1 MSEIVEENII
11 NINEEKEKYNS
22 EEAKQISQ
30 DQDLITNISN
40 LKVNEEQEEYNSKE
54 DKEISQEHDLITNE
68 TNLKVNEEKGQ
79 YKLEESN
86 QISQEQNL
94 ITNGTNLNVDEG
106 HEQYISEDTQ
116 QFPQEQDL
124 ITNDNNIKVE
134 EENNNLNIINIKEQ
148 SIDVSESNNSN
159 ININEI
165 ISNNTIN
172 TNNINEINKKEKTT
186 EAMEEVENVLNI
198 DFERNKNDNIINTN
212 NNNIISNTED
222 KNDEN
227 IDGIKINDYLEQQDL
242 KCNKEY
248 IEDDKDLTSRRL
260 TARDDIDKYL
270 LVKDEASEEEK
281 EDDNSFPF
289 RIIGDTKKKSEKLGN
304 YNSRYLEIDSIKG
317 LFKRYKSSKDYP
329 KKPKEIIDIRN
340 FKLIRKLKQEKD
352 AYDLEITYT
361 VTKKSKKVDK
371 IENFRF
377 RHLECR
383 NKWFDSLLFL
393 WKYYIKE
400 NQDQKFTNNILL
412 FVDDR
417 IGIVQEFGK
426 KKEKNKIKNSEI
438 NLKKFKILSL
448 LGVGGFGTVFKV
460 KHILTDKIYAM
471 KVMNKNYI
479 IQKKYLHY
487 IVSEFEIMKSLAGFP
502 FVLDIHYCFQSAN
515 YLYLIID
522 YCPNGDF
529 TKLKKLNNLKL
540 FFAEVILAFEHIHN
554 HNIVYRDLKP
564 ENILLD
570 ETGHIRVC
578 DFNLAKSGMTRGKR
592 ADSFC
597 GTPLYF
603 SPEMLTGKGVDYKC
617 DIYDIGLLMYELV
630 TGFPAFNA
638 PNLRLLYDKIK
649 KNQINF
655 RISGLHG
662 DIKDLIENMVSK
674 DPDQRYTLEE
684 IKKHPYFK
692 DIDFNKVLRKEYG
705 KIETE
710 KIHKKKE
717 NENSKNNDEFEYEQF
732 KLKQQK
738 LDENKEYTF
747 LKGKITVKEMYLDQ
761 KRAMKNYVR
770 EFYYVKNEDLEQT
783 KDFKLDVK
791 ETLDINSLIMDEYK
805 YES

>member
-1 MSEIVEENII
+1 MSEIVEENKI
-11 NINEEKEKYNS
+11 NINEEQEKYNS
-22 EEAKQISQ
+22 EETKKISQ
-30 DQDLITNISN
+30 EQDLITNVTN
-40 LKVNEEQEEYNSKE
+40 LKVNEEQEKYNSEETKQ
-54 DKEISQEHDLITNE
+54 DLVINEINQ
-68 TNLKVNEEKGQ
+68 KVNEEQEQ
-79 YKLEESN
+79 YASLETQ

-94 ITNGTNLNVDEG
+94 IANETNQKVNEE
-106 HEQYISEDTQ
+106 HEQYISEETQ
-116 QFPQEQDL
+116 QIPQEQNL
-124 ITNDNNIKVE
+124 INKENTIKFEEEKNNINK
-134 EENNNLNIINIKEQ
+134 INIEEQ
-148 SIDVSESNNSN
+148 NIDKSESNIS
-159 ININEI
+159 NINEI
-165 ISNNTIN
+165 ISNNI
-172 TNNINEINKKEKTT
+172 NNINNINKEEKTT
-186 EAMEEVENVLNI
+186 EVIEEVENVLNI
-198 DFERNKNDNIINTN
+198 NFERNKNDQIIKTNTD
-212 NNNIISNTED
+212 NIISNTED
-222 KNDEN
+222 ENGEN
-227 IDGIKINDYLEQQDL
+227 IDSIKINEYLEQEDL

-248 IEDDKDLTSRRL
+248 IDDDKDLTSRRL
-260 TARDDIDKYL
+260 TARNDIEKYL
-270 LVKDEASEEEK
+270 LVKDDVSEEEK

-304 YNSRYLEIDSIKG
+304 YNSRYLEIDSVKG

-361 VTKKSKKVDK
+361 VIKKSKKTDK
-371 IENFRF
+371 IENYRF

-400 NQDQKFTNNILL
+400 DQEQKFTNNILL

-529 TKLKKLNNLKL
+529 TKLKRMNNLKL

-603 SPEMLTGKGVDYKC
+603 SPEMLGGKGVDYKC

-638 PNLRLLYDKIK
+638 PNLRILYDKIK

-655 RISGLHG
+655 KISGLHG

-674 DPDQRYTLEE
+674 DPDKRYTLEE
-684 IKKHPYFK
+684 IKKHPYFR

-710 KIHKKKE
+710 KIHKKKD
-717 NENSKNNDEFEYEQF
+717 NENTKNNEEFEYEQF

-791 ETLDINSLIMDEYK
+791 ETLDINSLIRDEYQS
-805 YES
+805 EP

>member
-1 MSEIVEENII
+1 MSEIVEENKI
-11 NINEEKEKYNS
+11 NINEEQEKYNS
-22 EEAKQISQ
+22 EETKQISQ
-30 DQDLITNISN
+30 EQDLITNVTN
-40 LKVNEEQEEYNSKE
+40 LKVNEEQEKYNSEETKQDLVTNE
-54 DKEISQEHDLITNE
+54 INQKVNEEQEQYASLETQQISQEQNLIANE
-68 TNLKVNEEKGQ
+68 TNLKVNEE
-79 YKLEESN
+79 
-86 QISQEQNL
+86 
-94 ITNGTNLNVDEG
+94 
-106 HEQYISEDTQ
+106 HEQYISEETQ
-116 QFPQEQDL
+116 QIPQEQDL
-124 ITNDNNIKVE
+124 INKENTIKVE
-134 EENNNLNIINIKEQ
+134 EEKNNINKINIEEQ
-148 SIDVSESNNSN
+148 NIDKSESNIS
-159 ININEI
+159 NINEI
-165 ISNNTIN
+165 ISNNI
-172 TNNINEINKKEKTT
+172 NNINNINDINNINKEEKTT
-186 EAMEEVENVLNI
+186 EVIEEVENVLNI
-198 DFERNKNDNIINTN
+198 DFERNKNDQIIKTNTD
-212 NNNIISNTED
+212 NIISNTED
-222 KNDEN
+222 ENGEN
-227 IDGIKINDYLEQQDL
+227 IDSIKINEYLEQEDL

-248 IEDDKDLTSRRL
+248 IDDDKDLTSRRL
-260 TARDDIDKYL
+260 TARNDIEKYL
-270 LVKDEASEEEK
+270 LVKDDVSEEEK

-304 YNSRYLEIDSIKG
+304 YNSRYLEIDSVKG

-361 VTKKSKKVDK
+361 VIKKSKKTDK
-371 IENFRF
+371 IENYRF

-400 NQDQKFTNNILL
+400 DQEQKFTNNILL

-529 TKLKKLNNLKL
+529 TKLKRMNNLKL

-603 SPEMLTGKGVDYKC
+603 SPEMLGGKGVDYKC

-638 PNLRLLYDKIK
+638 PNLRILYDKIK

-655 RISGLHG
+655 KISGLHG

-674 DPDQRYTLEE
+674 DPDKRYTLEE
-684 IKKHPYFK
+684 IKKHPYFR

-710 KIHKKKE
+710 KIHKKKD
-717 NENSKNNDEFEYEQF
+717 NENTKNNEEFEYEQF

-791 ETLDINSLIMDEYK
+791 ETLDINSLIRDEYQS
-805 YES
+805 EP